1 MRVPGIPGAE
11 RETVIEPFARLNPN
25 GVSWGPGLKMVRDIA
40 RAHDGHAI
48 GAGTSRA
55 GRKVQVP
62 VSFLRTLPRQIEVDQ
77 AETHSRSHGLGLI
90 AHRER
95 CRTFRWRDG
104 LTIIV
109 E

>member
-40 RAHDGHAI
+40 RAHEGNSI
-48 GAGTSRA
+48 RAGTSRA
-55 GRKVQVP
+55 ERTVQVP
-62 VSFLRTLPRQIEVDQ
+62 VRFLRILPRQIEVDLV
-77 AETHSRSHGLGLI
+77 ETQRRSHGLGLI
-90 AHRER
+90 AHREH